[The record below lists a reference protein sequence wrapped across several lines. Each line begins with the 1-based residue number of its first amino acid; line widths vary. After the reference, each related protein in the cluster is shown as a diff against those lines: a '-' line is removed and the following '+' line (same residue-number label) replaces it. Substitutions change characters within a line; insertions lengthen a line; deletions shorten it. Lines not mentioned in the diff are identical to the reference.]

1 MGAQQIAVPSD
12 GTRTGGGVSPW
23 AIVTS
28 GRVKRYDGSTF
39 ATLPNDPG
47 FCATSLAVGPLGGQR
62 KYAWAL
68 GCTPVSGGNYE
79 LHRYRHVDGSGGW
92 VRSPA
97 FAGVQVTVDG
107 TGAPWIRTAAGLT
120 FRVTLDAN
128 DVPIGVNSFNPPGG
142 TALQIAAGGHG
153 NLFLPPVVLTPNG
166 HLHIWNFDNTESW

>member
-1 MGAQQIAVPSD
+1 
-12 GTRTGGGVSPW
+12 
-23 AIVTS
+23 
-28 GRVKRYDGSTF
+28 
-39 ATLPNDPG
+39 
-47 FCATSLAVGPLGGQR
+47 
-62 KYAWAL
+62 
-68 GCTPVSGGNYE
+68 VSGGNYE

-166 HLHIWNFDNTESW
+166 HLHIWNFDNTESWYDAGATPVTFNVITGSIPYLWAVASDGRIWYQR